1 MRFTT
6 LLKETSGE
14 AVEYFRNCNLE
25 IAFNKVDELR
35 RMVIWEK
42 EAAFNLR
49 VDFEELGLPFDE
61 VIGSISSIMCLF
73 DKLQV
78 RLAQLRDYYE
88 TEKRNGEYRVGRG
101 YVTAV
106 KPVWR
111 I

>member
-6 LLKETSGE
+6 LLMETSGE

-25 IAFNKVDELR
+25 IAFNKVEELR
-35 RMVIWEK
+35 RKVIWEK
-42 EAAFNLR
+42 EAVLNIR
-49 VDFEELGLPFDE
+49 VAFEELGLPFDE
-61 VIGSISSIMCLF
+61 VIDSVSSIMFLF

-78 RLAQLRDYYE
+78 RLTQLRDYYE
-88 TEKRNGEYRVGRG
+88 AEKRNGEYRLGRG